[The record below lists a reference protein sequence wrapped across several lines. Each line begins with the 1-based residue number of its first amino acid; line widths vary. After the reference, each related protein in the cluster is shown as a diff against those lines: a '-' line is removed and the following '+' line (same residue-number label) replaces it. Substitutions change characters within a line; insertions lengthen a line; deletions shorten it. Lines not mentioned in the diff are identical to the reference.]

1 MLAVGFKSHLDDAL
15 ARALYG
21 RDARWRILDLANVYV
36 VSVWMKSL
44 NYYVER
50 RYLKDEID
58 YYKEITVEEIVS
70 EIVSAVER
78 MVENGESKV

>member
-1 MLAVGFKSHLDDAL
+1 MGFKSRLDDAL

-36 VSVWMKSL
+36 ISVWMKSL

-50 RYLKDEID
+50 RYIKSEST
-58 YYKEITVEEIVS
+58 YSVESIVNEIVS
-70 EIVSAVER
+70 EVER
-78 MVENGESKV
+78 MVENCEQ